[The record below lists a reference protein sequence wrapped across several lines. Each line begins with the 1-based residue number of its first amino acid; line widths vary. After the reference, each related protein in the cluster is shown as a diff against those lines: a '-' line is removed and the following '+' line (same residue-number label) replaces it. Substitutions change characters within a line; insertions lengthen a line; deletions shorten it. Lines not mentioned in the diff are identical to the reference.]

1 MRSALLREENRGLR
15 SFNTP
20 SQDRNFDSSVA
31 YYSSSCS
38 IHNGKS
44 SYTQDEDMLEI
55 SNKDEDM
62 LEISNKDE
70 DMLEI
75 SNKDEDILR
84 FQKS

>member
-1 MRSALLREENRGLR
+1 MRSALLREENRDLR

-44 SYTQDEDMLEI
+44 SHTQDEDMLEI
-55 SNKDEDM
+55 PNKDEDM
-62 LEISNKDE
+62 LEISEELYSINKE
-70 DMLEI
+70 SFVTVI
-75 SNKDEDILR
+75 SSITAN
-84 FQKS
+84 

>member
-1 MRSALLREENRGLR
+1 MRSALLREENRDLR

-44 SYTQDEDMLEI
+44 SHTQDEDVLEI
-55 SNKDEDM
+55 PNKDEDM
-62 LEISNKDE
+62 LEISEELYSINKE
-70 DMLEI
+70 SFVTVTSSI
-75 SNKDEDILR
+75 TAN
-84 FQKS
+84 